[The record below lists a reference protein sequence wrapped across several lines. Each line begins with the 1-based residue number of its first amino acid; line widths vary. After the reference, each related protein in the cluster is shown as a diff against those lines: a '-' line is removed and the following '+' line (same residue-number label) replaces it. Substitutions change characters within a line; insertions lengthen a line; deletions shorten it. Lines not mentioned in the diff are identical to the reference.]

1 MHTTAVRFST
11 WLLLALLLTG
21 TLFLASC
28 DSAEP
33 PKGSVFETE
42 RASSSQKTGAP
53 GAPGATEA
61 TQKTDIQV
69 PVPGMVTM
77 VDLGAKSCIPCKMM
91 TPILE
96 ALEKEYANRAA
107 IVFIDVW
114 KRPDQTP
121 LFGIKAIPTQIFYDK
136 NGKEIRRHE
145 GFMDK
150 QSISAILE
158 KLLKE

>member
-1 MHTTAVRFST
+1 MNTMAARFPVSFV
-11 WLLLALLLTG
+11 LALMLTG

-28 DSAEP
+28 DSVEA
-33 PKGSVFETE
+33 PKGSVFGTE
-42 RASSSQKTGAP
+42 LAASSQKTGTA
-53 GAPGATEA
+53 EA
-61 TQKTDIQV
+61 AQQSDIKV

-96 ALEKEYANRAA
+96 ELEKEYKDRAA

-136 NGKEIRRHE
+136 NGKEVGRHE

-150 QSISAILE
+150 QSISDIME
-158 KLLKE
+158 TLLKE

>member
-1 MHTTAVRFST
+1 MLTLAARFPVT
-11 WLLLALLLTG
+11 CVLALMLMG

-28 DSAEP
+28 DSAEA

-42 RASSSQKTGAP
+42 PAASPQKTGA
-53 GAPGATEA
+53 TETA
-61 TQKTDIQV
+61 QKNDIQV

-96 ALEKEYANRAA
+96 ELEKEYKDRAA

-136 NGKEIRRHE
+136 NGKEVRRHE

-150 QSISAILE
+150 QSISNILE
-158 KLLKE
+158 KLLRQ

>member
-1 MHTTAVRFST
+1 MNTMAVRFPVAFV
-11 WLLLALLLTG
+11 LALMLTG

-28 DSAEP
+28 DSAEA

-42 RASSSQKTGAP
+42 PAASSQQTGTTGA
-53 GAPGATEA
+53 AET
-61 TQKTDIQV
+61 TQKNDIQV

-96 ALEKEYANRAA
+96 ELEKQYKDRAA

-136 NGKEIRRHE
+136 NGKEVRRHE

-150 QSISAILE
+150 QSITDILE
-158 KLLKE
+158 NVLKE

>member
-1 MHTTAVRFST
+1 MKTLAARFPAT
-11 WLLLALLLTG
+11 VVLALMLTG

-28 DSAEP
+28 DSAEA
-33 PKGSVFETE
+33 PKGSVSGTE
-42 RASSSQKTGAP
+42 LAASSQQTGTTETAQKN
-53 GAPGATEA
+53 
-61 TQKTDIQV
+61 DIQV

-96 ALEKEYANRAA
+96 ELEKEYKDRAA

-114 KRPDQTP
+114 KHPDQTP

-136 NGKEIRRHE
+136 NGKEVRRHE

-150 QSISAILE
+150 QSIVAVLE
-158 KLLKE
+158 GLLKQ

>member
-1 MHTTAVRFST
+1 MLKLAARFPAT
-11 WLLLALLLTG
+11 CVLALMLMG

-28 DSAEP
+28 DSAEA

-42 RASSSQKTGAP
+42 LAASPQKTGA
-53 GAPGATEA
+53 TETA
-61 TQKTDIQV
+61 QKNDIQV

-96 ALEKEYANRAA
+96 ELEKEYKDRAA

-136 NGKEIRRHE
+136 NGKEVRRHE

-150 QSISAILE
+150 QSISDILE
-158 KLLKE
+158 TLLRL

>member
-1 MHTTAVRFST
+1 M
-11 WLLLALLLTG
+11 LTG

-28 DSAEP
+28 DSAET

-42 RASSSQKTGAP
+42 LASSRQVAEAAQKN
-53 GAPGATEA
+53 
-61 TQKTDIQV
+61 DIQV

-96 ALEKEYANRAA
+96 ELEKEYTNRAA

-136 NGKEIRRHE
+136 SGKEVRRHE

-150 QSISAILE
+150 QSISDILE
-158 KLLKE
+158 KLIKE

>member
-1 MHTTAVRFST
+1 MQTTAARLSE

-21 TLFLASC
+21 TFFLASC
-28 DSAEP
+28 DSAET
-33 PKGSVFETE
+33 PKGSVFEKE
-42 RASSSQKTGAP
+42 LASSRQT
-53 GAPGATEA
+53 TEA
-61 TQKTDIQV
+61 AQKNDIQV
-69 PVPGMVTM
+69 PVSGMVTM

-96 ALEKEYANRAA
+96 ELEKDYKDRAA

-114 KRPDQTP
+114 KRPDQAP

-150 QSISAILE
+150 KSIVEILE
-158 KLLKE
+158 TLLKE